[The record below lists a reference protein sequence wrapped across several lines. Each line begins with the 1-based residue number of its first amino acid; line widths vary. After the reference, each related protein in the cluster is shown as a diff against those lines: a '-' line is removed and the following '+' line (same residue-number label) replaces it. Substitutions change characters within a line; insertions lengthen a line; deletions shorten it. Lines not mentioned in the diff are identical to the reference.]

1 MGGWQ
6 HIVGPIAEIGKWT
19 HVAGTYDGRKM
30 VLYLN
35 GIEVGQKPAKG
46 KINII
51 EDPVG
56 IGNIVDAGGGGKNE
70 YWSGHIDEVRI
81 WNRGLSEREVKE
93 QMDFEAEDILSVQP
107 KGKLTTTWSVLKCL
121 DRWTNLMPSAQF

>member
-30 VLYLN
+30 VLYLK

-51 EDPVG
+51 EDPM
-56 IGNIVDAGGGGKNE
+56 
-70 YWSGHIDEVRI
+70 Y
-81 WNRGLSEREVKE
+81 
-93 QMDFEAEDILSVQP
+93 
-107 KGKLTTTWSVLKCL
+107 
-121 DRWTNLMPSAQF
+121 